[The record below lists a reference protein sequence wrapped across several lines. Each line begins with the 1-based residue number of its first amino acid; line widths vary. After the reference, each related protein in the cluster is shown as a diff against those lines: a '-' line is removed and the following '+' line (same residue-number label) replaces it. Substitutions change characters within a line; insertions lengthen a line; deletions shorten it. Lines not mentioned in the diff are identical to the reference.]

1 MRVTKLLCMQ
11 TMFFSAI
18 NAKYKFSDI
27 EISLLGLSDLHVF

>member
-1 MRVTKLLCMQ
+1 MRVTKLFHMK
-11 TMFFSAI
+11 TTFFSAI

>member
-1 MRVTKLLCMQ
+1 MRVTKLFRMK
-11 TMFFSAI
+11 TTFFSAI